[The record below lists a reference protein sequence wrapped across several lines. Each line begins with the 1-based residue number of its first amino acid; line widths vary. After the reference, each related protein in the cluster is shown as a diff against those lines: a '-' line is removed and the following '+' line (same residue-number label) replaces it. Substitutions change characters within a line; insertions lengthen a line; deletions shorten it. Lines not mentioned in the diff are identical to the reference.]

1 MMRISDM
8 HAARQLRDRWGKHS
22 KWNSRCDEMIHHVSK
37 ISQKRMNNR
46 LEFLCCIHQRSTFI
60 SVIYQ
65 RSTSISVQRDPPD
78 STGTLDV
85 HHLPD
90 ALPECKYALHKWLA

>member
-1 MMRISDM
+1 MRRNDSPRFKNPPE
-8 HAARQLRDRWGKHS
+8 A
-22 KWNSRCDEMIHHVSK
+22 DEQPPEIPVLYSSAFS
-37 ISQKRMNNR
+37 IY
-46 LEFLCCIHQRSTFI
+46 QRYLSALFI